1 MSPCK
6 AVSPEI
12 GYVGS
17 TSTKRLSQNGGV
29 LILEPSSRKV
39 YTFTGGNFAVSD
51 IFEDGGE
58 YHERLSTLELEI
70 RAEEK
75 SPQKIMYIQLPL
87 GHKCRA
93 EKFLHIRRFVSTEVL
108 SAWVCK
114 GVNNFFPPEFGFIL
128 SRNLNGTFGCE
139 YHRGED
145 GEILAYDSWS
155 FFKLKRIW
163 KNLETS
169 GICDEWMQFAIFVRK
184 DWISLRSIHTSD
196 PYGWHA
202 IFVGEMR
209 KLYDQAIW
217 DLRGMVWEV
226 EAYQKNLGEFK
237 PQFILLHDLARHI
250 SHSKEILDVALETL
264 DSIIYSCS
272 IFDEDHPTPAARIE
286 WHSKDI
292 QRQFY
297 FAGKSLRS
305 TKLRC
310 ISLSE
315 RLQNEIN
322 LAFNIVSQRDNEISL
337 QMAQHSLTDNT
348 MMKTVAIVSM
358 IYLPGTFVSGLFGM
372 NFFDFDRESIGVSHD
387 IWIYWLVTV
396 SLTLATIFVW
406 LLWLNSE
413 SIRRLFIKLKSS
425 RGY

>member
-29 LILEPSSRKV
+29 LILEPSSH
-39 YTFTGGNFAVSD
+39 
-51 IFEDGGE
+51 GGE

-75 SPQKIMYIQLPL
+75 SPQKII
-87 GHKCRA
+87 
-93 EKFLHIRRFVSTEVL
+93 FVSTEVL

-169 GICDEWMQFAIFVRK
+169 GICDEWMQFAIF
-184 DWISLRSIHTSD
+184 ISLRSIHTSD